1 MPSPS
6 DKERL
11 MVPLLLLTVVTGF
24 VDAASV
30 LALGHVFTANM
41 TGNVVFLGFALGGS
55 HDVSITASL
64 VALGGFLF
72 GALCGGRVVAKDAR
86 ATT

>member
-11 MVPLLLLTVVTGF
+11 MGPLLLLTVVTGF

-30 LALGHVFTANM
+30 LALGHVFTQ
-41 TGNVVFLGFALGGS
+41 T
-55 HDVSITASL
+55 
-64 VALGGFLF
+64 
-72 GALCGGRVVAKDAR
+72 
-86 ATT
+86 